1 MKEEEIR
8 LNFSKNLLTLRKS
21 RGLSQVQLAEALNYT
36 DKAVSK
42 WEKNETIPDIT
53 SLSAIAEYFDI
64 TVDDLISSR
73 NVVKK
78 SNRKKNRVRII
89 LSSIGICFFVCA
101 FIYLF
106 LALYN
111 IPKSYV
117 AIPFAFFTSGIVL
130 IVFTSLWF
138 RRLYIYLGISLTIWS
153 AAIITMIFMDFNL
166 FWIVLIIAAIVD
178 VAFFPFLRVVI
189 PKVRKNHI

>member
-1 MKEEEIR
+1 MREEDIR
-8 LNFSKNLLTLRKS
+8 LNFSKNLLALRKS
-21 RGLSQVQLAEALNYT
+21 KGLSQAQLAEALNYT

-42 WEKNETIPDIT
+42 WEKNETIPDIA
-53 SLSAIAEYFDI
+53 SLSAIAEYFDL
-64 TVDDLISSR
+64 TVDDLISNR

-78 SNRKKNRVRII
+78 SNRKKNHVRIVI
-89 LSSIGICFFVCA
+89 SSVGICFFVCA
-101 FIYLF
+101 LVYLF

-166 FWIVLIIAAIVD
+166 FWIVLVIAAIVD
-178 VAFFPFLRVVI
+178 AAFFPFLRVVI
-189 PKVRKNHI
+189 PRVRKNHF